1 MIVLYNA
8 QNTLYQN
15 VNNKVA
21 RMGQLEDMAMFVR
34 IVEAGSI
41 TKAAEQ
47 LNIAKSAVSRRLK
60 ELETRL
66 GSQLISRT
74 TRQSNLTQAGEQ
86 YYQQVTHILSEVD
99 ALNEQASGAPTRIE
113 GTLKMTAPLSFGL
126 MHLNDVID
134 EYANQH
140 PNLNFELDFSD
151 RHVDLIEEGYEL
163 AIRIRELQDSSYQ
176 AKRLAII
183 RYALCASPEYLK
195 KTGTPETLEDL
206 TEHEFLQYGLGKT
219 STLTL
224 TDAQGKKHSHT
235 IDAKIKATN
244 GEFLVD
250 LAVKGQGIVFIPTFI
265 AYKRLAKGELVPIL
279 HQYQL
284 PTLNAYAVYP
294 KNRFLS
300 QRCRYLIDFIAER
313 FGDNP
318 YWDEF

>member
-1 MIVLYNA
+1 
-8 QNTLYQN
+8 
-15 VNNKVA
+15 
-21 RMGQLEDMAMFVR
+21 MGQLEDMAMFVR

-86 YYQQVTHILSEVD
+86 YYQKVHHILSEVD
-99 ALNEQASGAPTRIE
+99 ALNEETSGTPTRIE

-134 EYANQH
+134 EYANKH
-140 PNLNFELDFSD
+140 PELKFELDFSD
-151 RHVDLIEEGYEL
+151 RHTDLIEEGFEL

-176 AKRLAII
+176 AKRLALI
-183 RYALCASPEYLK
+183 RYALCASPAYLERM
-195 KTGTPETLEDL
+195 GTPKTFDDL
-206 TEHEFLQYGLGKT
+206 TEHEFLQYGMSKS
-219 STLTL
+219 STIELI
-224 TDAQGKKHSHT
+224 DEQGKKHQVAV
-235 IDAKIKATN
+235 IGKIKANN
-244 GEFLVD
+244 GDFLREM
-250 LAVKGQGIVFIPTFI
+250 AVKGHGIAFLPTFI
-265 AYKRLAKGELVPIL
+265 TYQALISGELVPIL
-279 HQYQL
+279 QQYQL

-318 YWDEF
+318 YWDNF

>member
-1 MIVLYNA
+1 
-8 QNTLYQN
+8 
-15 VNNKVA
+15 
-21 RMGQLEDMAMFVR
+21 MGQLEDMAMFVR

-60 ELETRL
+60 DLETRL

-86 YYQQVTHILSEVD
+86 YYQKVNNILSEVD
-99 ALNEQASGAPTRIE
+99 ALNEEASGAPTRIE

-176 AKRLAII
+176 AKRLALI
-183 RYALCASPEYLK
+183 RYALCASPEYLEK
-195 KTGTPETLEDL
+195 MGTPATLEDL
-206 TEHEFLQYGLGKT
+206 QQHEFLQYGLGKT

-224 TDAQGKKHSHT
+224 TDAQGKKHNHT

-250 LAVKGQGIVFIPTFI
+250 LAVKGQGIVFIPPFI
-265 AYKRLAKGELVPIL
+265 AYKR
-279 HQYQL
+279 
-284 PTLNAYAVYP
+284 
-294 KNRFLS
+294 
-300 QRCRYLIDFIAER
+300 
-313 FGDNP
+313 
-318 YWDEF
+318 

>member
-1 MIVLYNA
+1 
-8 QNTLYQN
+8 
-15 VNNKVA
+15 
-21 RMGQLEDMAMFVR
+21 MGQLEDMAMFVR
-34 IVEAGSI
+34 VVEAGSI

-86 YYQQVTHILSEVD
+86 YYQKVHHILSEVD
-99 ALNEQASGAPTRIE
+99 ALNEETSGTPTRIE

-134 EYANQH
+134 EYANHH
-140 PNLNFELDFSD
+140 PELNFELDFSD
-151 RHVDLIEEGYEL
+151 RHTDLIEEGLEL

-176 AKRLAII
+176 AKRLALI
-183 RYALCASPEYLK
+183 RYALCASPEYLERM
-195 KTGTPETLEDL
+195 GTPKTFDDL
-206 TEHEFLQYGLGKT
+206 SEHEFLQYGMSKSSAIELIDK
-219 STLTL
+219 
-224 TDAQGKKHSHT
+224 QGKKHQV
-235 IDAKIKATN
+235 AVNGKIKANN
-244 GEFLVD
+244 GDFLREM
-250 LAVKGQGIVFIPTFI
+250 AVKGHGIAFLPTFI
-265 AYKRLAKGELVPIL
+265 TYQALISGELVPIL
-279 HQYQL
+279 QQYQL

-318 YWDEF
+318 YWDKF

>member
-1 MIVLYNA
+1 
-8 QNTLYQN
+8 
-15 VNNKVA
+15 
-21 RMGQLEDMAMFVR
+21 MGQLEDMAMFVR

-86 YYQQVTHILSEVD
+86 YYRQVTHILSEVD
-99 ALNEQASGAPTRIE
+99 ALNEQTSGAPTRIE

-126 MHLNDVID
+126 MHLNAVID
-134 EYANQH
+134 EYANLH
-140 PNLNFELDFSD
+140 PNLSFELDFSD

-176 AKRLAII
+176 AKRLALI
-183 RYALCASPEYLK
+183 RYALCASPDYLSK
-195 KTGTPETLEDL
+195 MGTPKTLADL
-206 TEHEFLQYGLGKT
+206 ATHEFLQYGLSKT
-219 STLTL
+219 SHLEL
-224 TDAQGKKHSHT
+224 TDAQGKKHTHT

-250 LAVKGQGIVFIPTFI
+250 LAVKGHGIVFMPTFI
-265 AYKRLAKGELVPIL
+265 VYQRLACGELVPIL
-279 HQYQL
+279 PQYQL
-284 PTLNAYAVYP
+284 PTLSAYAVYP

-313 FGDNP
+313 FGDDP
-318 YWDEF
+318 YWDNFSERLVQT

>member
-1 MIVLYNA
+1 
-8 QNTLYQN
+8 
-15 VNNKVA
+15 
-21 RMGQLEDMAMFVR
+21 MGQLEDMAMFVR

-86 YYQQVTHILSEVD
+86 YYQKVHHILSEVD
-99 ALNEQASGAPTRIE
+99 ALNEETSGTPTRIE

-140 PNLNFELDFSD
+140 PELKFELDFSD
-151 RHVDLIEEGYEL
+151 RHTDLIEEGFEL

-176 AKRLAII
+176 AKRLALI
-183 RYALCASPEYLK
+183 RYALCASPEYLERM
-195 KTGTPETLEDL
+195 GTPKTFDDL
-206 TEHEFLQYGLGKT
+206 SEHEFLQYGMSKSSAIELI
-219 STLTL
+219 
-224 TDAQGKKHSHT
+224 DEQGKKHQV
-235 IDAKIKATN
+235 AVNGKIKANN
-244 GEFLVD
+244 GDFLREM
-250 LAVKGQGIVFIPTFI
+250 AVKGHGIAFLPTFI
-265 AYKRLAKGELVPIL
+265 TYQALISGELVPIL
-279 HQYQL
+279 QQYQL

-318 YWDEF
+318 YWDNF

>member
-1 MIVLYNA
+1 
-8 QNTLYQN
+8 
-15 VNNKVA
+15 
-21 RMGQLEDMAMFVR
+21 MGQLEDMAMFVR
-34 IVEAGSI
+34 VVEAGSI

-86 YYQQVTHILSEVD
+86 YYQKVHHILSEVD
-99 ALNEQASGAPTRIE
+99 ALNEETSGTPTRIE

-140 PNLNFELDFSD
+140 PELKFELDFSD
-151 RHVDLIEEGYEL
+151 RHTDLIEEGFEL

-176 AKRLAII
+176 AKRLALI
-183 RYALCASPEYLK
+183 RYTLCASPEYLERM
-195 KTGTPETLEDL
+195 GTPKTFDDL
-206 TEHEFLQYGLGKT
+206 SEHEFLQYGMSKSSAIELI
-219 STLTL
+219 
-224 TDAQGKKHSHT
+224 DEQGKKHQV
-235 IDAKIKATN
+235 AVNGKIKANN
-244 GEFLVD
+244 GDFLREM
-250 LAVKGQGIVFIPTFI
+250 AVKGHGIAFLPTFI
-265 AYKRLAKGELVPIL
+265 TYQALISGELVPIL
-279 HQYQL
+279 QQYQL

-318 YWDEF
+318 YWDNF

>member
-1 MIVLYNA
+1 
-8 QNTLYQN
+8 
-15 VNNKVA
+15 
-21 RMGQLEDMAMFVR
+21 MGQLEDMAMFVR
-34 IVEAGSI
+34 VVEAGSI

-86 YYQQVTHILSEVD
+86 YYQKVHHILSEVD
-99 ALNEQASGAPTRIE
+99 ALNEETSGTPTRIE

-140 PNLNFELDFSD
+140 PELKFELDFSD
-151 RHVDLIEEGYEL
+151 RHTDLIEEGFEL

-176 AKRLAII
+176 AKRLALI
-183 RYALCASPEYLK
+183 RYALCASPEYLERM
-195 KTGTPETLEDL
+195 GTPKTFDDL
-206 TEHEFLQYGLGKT
+206 SEHEFLQYGMSKS
-219 STLTL
+219 STIELI
-224 TDAQGKKHSHT
+224 DEQGKKHQVAV
-235 IDAKIKATN
+235 IGKIKANN
-244 GEFLVD
+244 GDFLREM
-250 LAVKGQGIVFIPTFI
+250 AVKGHGIAFLPTFI
-265 AYKRLAKGELVPIL
+265 TYKALTSGELVPIL
-279 HQYQL
+279 QQYQL

-318 YWDEF
+318 YWDKF

>member
-1 MIVLYNA
+1 
-8 QNTLYQN
+8 
-15 VNNKVA
+15 
-21 RMGQLEDMAMFVR
+21 MGQLEDMAMFVR

-86 YYQQVTHILSEVD
+86 YYQKVHHILSEVD
-99 ALNEQASGAPTRIE
+99 ALNEETSGTPTRIE

-126 MHLNDVID
+126 MHLNDVIV

-140 PNLNFELDFSD
+140 PELKFELDFSD
-151 RHVDLIEEGYEL
+151 RHTDLIEEGFEL

-176 AKRLAII
+176 AKRLALI
-183 RYALCASPEYLK
+183 RYALCASPEYLERM
-195 KTGTPETLEDL
+195 GTPKTFDDL
-206 TEHEFLQYGLGKT
+206 TEHEFLQYGMSKS
-219 STLTL
+219 STIELI
-224 TDAQGKKHSHT
+224 DEQGKKHQV
-235 IDAKIKATN
+235 AVNGKIKANN
-244 GEFLVD
+244 GDFLREM
-250 LAVKGQGIVFIPTFI
+250 AVKGHGIAFLPTFI
-265 AYKRLAKGELVPIL
+265 TYQALISGELVPIL
-279 HQYQL
+279 QQYQL

-318 YWDEF
+318 YWDKF

>member
-1 MIVLYNA
+1 
-8 QNTLYQN
+8 
-15 VNNKVA
+15 
-21 RMGQLEDMAMFVR
+21 MGQLEDMAMFVR

-60 ELETRL
+60 DLETRL

-86 YYQQVTHILSEVD
+86 YYQKVNNILSEVD
-99 ALNEQASGAPTRIE
+99 ALNEETSGAPTRIE

-151 RHVDLIEEGYEL
+151 RHVDLIEEGSEL

-176 AKRLAII
+176 AKRLALI
-183 RYALCASPEYLK
+183 RYALCASPEYLEK
-195 KTGTPETLEDL
+195 MGTPATLEDL
-206 TEHEFLQYGLGKT
+206 QQHEFLQYGLGKT

-224 TDAQGKKHSHT
+224 TDAQGKKHNHT

-279 HQYQL
+279 EQYQL

-313 FGDNP
+313 FGDDP
-318 YWDEF
+318 YWDKF

>member
-1 MIVLYNA
+1 
-8 QNTLYQN
+8 
-15 VNNKVA
+15 
-21 RMGQLEDMAMFVR
+21 MGQLEDMAMFVR
-34 IVEAGSI
+34 VVEAGSI
-41 TKAAEQ
+41 NKAAEQ

-60 ELETRL
+60 DLETRL

-86 YYQQVTHILSEVD
+86 YYQKVHHILSEVD
-99 ALNEQASGAPTRIE
+99 ALNEETSGTPTRIE

-140 PNLNFELDFSD
+140 PELKFELDFSD
-151 RHVDLIEEGYEL
+151 RHTDLIEEGFEL

-176 AKRLAII
+176 AKRLALI
-183 RYALCASPEYLK
+183 RYTLCASPEYLERM
-195 KTGTPETLEDL
+195 GTPKTFDDL
-206 TEHEFLQYGLGKT
+206 SEHEFLQYGMSKSSAIELIDK
-219 STLTL
+219 
-224 TDAQGKKHSHT
+224 QGKKHQV
-235 IDAKIKATN
+235 AVNGKIKANN
-244 GEFLVD
+244 GDFLREM
-250 LAVKGQGIVFIPTFI
+250 AVKGHGIAFLPTFI
-265 AYKRLAKGELVPIL
+265 TYQALISGELVPIL
-279 HQYQL
+279 QQYQL

-318 YWDEF
+318 YWDNF

>member
-1 MIVLYNA
+1 
-8 QNTLYQN
+8 
-15 VNNKVA
+15 
-21 RMGQLEDMAMFVR
+21 MGQLEDMAMFVR

-74 TRQSNLTQAGEQ
+74 TRQSSLTQAGEQ
-86 YYQQVTHILSEVD
+86 YYQKVHHILSEVD
-99 ALNEQASGAPTRIE
+99 ALNEETSGTPTRIE

-140 PNLNFELDFSD
+140 PELKFELDFSD
-151 RHVDLIEEGYEL
+151 RHTDLIEEGFEL

-176 AKRLAII
+176 AKRLALI
-183 RYALCASPEYLK
+183 RYALCASPEYLERM
-195 KTGTPETLEDL
+195 GTPKTFDDL
-206 TEHEFLQYGLGKT
+206 SEHEFLQYGLSK
-219 STLTL
+219 SSAIELI
-224 TDAQGKKHSHT
+224 DEQGKKHQV
-235 IDAKIKATN
+235 AVNGKIKANN
-244 GEFLVD
+244 GDFLREM
-250 LAVKGQGIVFIPTFI
+250 AVKGHGIAFLPTFI
-265 AYKRLAKGELVPIL
+265 TYQALISGELVPIL
-279 HQYQL
+279 QQYQL

-318 YWDEF
+318 YWDKF

>member
-1 MIVLYNA
+1 
-8 QNTLYQN
+8 
-15 VNNKVA
+15 
-21 RMGQLEDMAMFVR
+21 MGQLEDMAMFVR
-34 IVEAGSI
+34 VVEAGSI

-60 ELETRL
+60 DLETRL

-86 YYQQVTHILSEVD
+86 YYQKVHHILSEVD
-99 ALNEQASGAPTRIE
+99 ALNEETSGTPTRIE

-140 PNLNFELDFSD
+140 PELKFELDFSD
-151 RHVDLIEEGYEL
+151 RHTDLIEEGFEL

-176 AKRLAII
+176 AKRLALI
-183 RYALCASPEYLK
+183 RYALCASPEYLERM
-195 KTGTPETLEDL
+195 GTPKTLDDL
-206 TEHEFLQYGLGKT
+206 SEHEFLQYGMSKS
-219 STLTL
+219 STIELI
-224 TDAQGKKHSHT
+224 DEQGKKHQVAV
-235 IDAKIKATN
+235 IGKIKANN
-244 GEFLVD
+244 GDFLREM
-250 LAVKGQGIVFIPTFI
+250 AVKGHGIAFLPTFI
-265 AYKRLAKGELVPIL
+265 TYKALTSGELVPIL
-279 HQYQL
+279 QQYQL

-318 YWDEF
+318 YWDKF

>member
-1 MIVLYNA
+1 
-8 QNTLYQN
+8 
-15 VNNKVA
+15 
-21 RMGQLEDMAMFVR
+21 MGQLEDMAMFVR

-86 YYQQVTHILSEVD
+86 YYQKVNNILNEVD
-99 ALNEQASGAPTRIE
+99 ALNEASSGAPTRIE

-126 MHLNDVID
+126 LHLKDVID

-151 RHVDLIEEGYEL
+151 RHTDLVEEGFEL
-163 AIRIRELQDSSYQ
+163 AIRIGEMQDSSYQ
-176 AKRLAII
+176 AKRLSLI
-183 RYALCASPEYLK
+183 RHTLCASPEYLDK
-195 KTGTPETLEDL
+195 MGTPKTVEDL
-206 TEHEFLQYGLGKT
+206 ADHEFLQYSLSKSNT
-219 STLTL
+219 IEL
-224 TDAQGKKHSHT
+224 TDEQGKKHQVEVKS
-235 IDAKIKATN
+235 KIKINN
-244 GEFLVD
+244 GDFLRD
-250 LAVKGQGIVFIPTFI
+250 MAVRGHGITFLPTFI
-265 AYKRLAKGELVPIL
+265 TYQTVVSGELVPIL
-279 HQYQL
+279 QQYEL
-284 PTLNAYAVYP
+284 PMLTAYAVYP

-300 QRCRYLIDFIAER
+300 QRCRYFIDFIAER

-318 YWDEF
+318 YWDEC

>member
-1 MIVLYNA
+1 
-8 QNTLYQN
+8 
-15 VNNKVA
+15 
-21 RMGQLEDMAMFVR
+21 MGQLEDMAMFVR

-86 YYQQVTHILSEVD
+86 YYQKVHHILSEVD
-99 ALNEQASGAPTRIE
+99 ALNEETSGTPTRIE

-140 PNLNFELDFSD
+140 PELKFELDFSD
-151 RHVDLIEEGYEL
+151 RHTDLIEEGFEL

-176 AKRLAII
+176 AKRLALI
-183 RYALCASPEYLK
+183 RYALCASPEYLERM
-195 KTGTPETLEDL
+195 GTPKTFDDL
-206 TEHEFLQYGLGKT
+206 SEHEFLQYGMSKS
-219 STLTL
+219 STIELI
-224 TDAQGKKHSHT
+224 DEQGKKHQVAV
-235 IDAKIKATN
+235 IGKIKANN
-244 GEFLVD
+244 GDFLREM
-250 LAVKGQGIVFIPTFI
+250 AVKGHGIAFLPTFI
-265 AYKRLAKGELVPIL
+265 TYKALTSGELVPIL
-279 HQYQL
+279 QQYQL

-318 YWDEF
+318 YWDKF

>member
-1 MIVLYNA
+1 
-8 QNTLYQN
+8 
-15 VNNKVA
+15 
-21 RMGQLEDMAMFVR
+21 MGQLEDMAMFVR

-86 YYQQVTHILSEVD
+86 YYQKVHHILSEVD
-99 ALNEQASGAPTRIE
+99 ALNEETSGTPTRIE

-140 PNLNFELDFSD
+140 PELNFELDFSD
-151 RHVDLIEEGYEL
+151 RHTDLIEEGFEL

-176 AKRLAII
+176 AKRLALI
-183 RYALCASPEYLK
+183 RYALCASPEYLERM
-195 KTGTPETLEDL
+195 GTPKTFDDL
-206 TEHEFLQYGLGKT
+206 SEHEFLQYGMSKSSAIELI
-219 STLTL
+219 
-224 TDAQGKKHSHT
+224 DEQGKKHQVAV
-235 IDAKIKATN
+235 IGKIKANN
-244 GEFLVD
+244 GDFLREM
-250 LAVKGQGIVFIPTFI
+250 AVKGHGIAFLPTFI
-265 AYKRLAKGELVPIL
+265 TYQALISGELVPIL
-279 HQYQL
+279 QQYQL

-318 YWDEF
+318 YWDKF

>member
-1 MIVLYNA
+1 
-8 QNTLYQN
+8 
-15 VNNKVA
+15 
-21 RMGQLEDMAMFVR
+21 MGQLEDMAMFVR
-34 IVEAGSI
+34 VVEAGSI

-86 YYQQVTHILSEVD
+86 YYQKVHHILSEVD
-99 ALNEQASGAPTRIE
+99 ALNEETSGTPTRIE

-140 PNLNFELDFSD
+140 PELKFELEFSD
-151 RHVDLIEEGYEL
+151 RHTDLIEEGFEL

-176 AKRLAII
+176 AKRLALI
-183 RYALCASPEYLK
+183 RYALCASPEYLERM
-195 KTGTPETLEDL
+195 GTPKTLDDL
-206 TEHEFLQYGLGKT
+206 SEHEFLQYGMSKSSAIELIDK
-219 STLTL
+219 
-224 TDAQGKKHSHT
+224 QGKKHQV
-235 IDAKIKATN
+235 AVNGKIKANN
-244 GEFLVD
+244 GDFLREM
-250 LAVKGQGIVFIPTFI
+250 AVKGHGIAFLPTFI
-265 AYKRLAKGELVPIL
+265 TYQALISGELVPIL
-279 HQYQL
+279 QQYQL

-318 YWDEF
+318 YWDNF

>member
-1 MIVLYNA
+1 
-8 QNTLYQN
+8 
-15 VNNKVA
+15 
-21 RMGQLEDMAMFVR
+21 MGQLEDMAMFVR
-34 IVEAGSI
+34 VVEAGSI

-86 YYQQVTHILSEVD
+86 YYQKVHHILSEVD
-99 ALNEQASGAPTRIE
+99 ALNEETSGTPTRIE

-134 EYANQH
+134 EYANKH
-140 PNLNFELDFSD
+140 PELKFELDFSD
-151 RHVDLIEEGYEL
+151 RHTDLIEEGFEL

-176 AKRLAII
+176 AKRLALI
-183 RYALCASPEYLK
+183 RYALCASPAYLERM
-195 KTGTPETLEDL
+195 GTPKTFDDL
-206 TEHEFLQYGLGKT
+206 TEHEFLQYGMSKS
-219 STLTL
+219 STIELI
-224 TDAQGKKHSHT
+224 DEQGKKHQV
-235 IDAKIKATN
+235 AVNGKIKANN
-244 GEFLVD
+244 GDFLREM
-250 LAVKGQGIVFIPTFI
+250 AVKGHGIAFLPTFI
-265 AYKRLAKGELVPIL
+265 TYKALISGELVPIL
-279 HQYQL
+279 QQYQL

-318 YWDEF
+318 YWDNF

>member
-1 MIVLYNA
+1 
-8 QNTLYQN
+8 
-15 VNNKVA
+15 
-21 RMGQLEDMAMFVR
+21 MGQLEDMAMFVR
-34 IVEAGSI
+34 VVEAGSI

-86 YYQQVTHILSEVD
+86 YYQKVYHILSEVD
-99 ALNEQASGAPTRIE
+99 ALNEETSGTPTRIE
-113 GTLKMTAPLSFGL
+113 GTLKMTAPLSFSL

-140 PNLNFELDFSD
+140 PELKFELDFSD
-151 RHVDLIEEGYEL
+151 RHTDLIEEGFEL

-176 AKRLAII
+176 AKRLALI
-183 RYALCASPEYLK
+183 RYALCASPEYLERM
-195 KTGTPETLEDL
+195 GTPKTFDDL
-206 TEHEFLQYGLGKT
+206 TEHEFVQYGMSKSSAIELI
-219 STLTL
+219 
-224 TDAQGKKHSHT
+224 DEQGKKHQVT
-235 IDAKIKATN
+235 VNGKIKANN
-244 GEFLVD
+244 GDFLREM
-250 LAVKGQGIVFIPTFI
+250 AVKGHGIAFLPTFI
-265 AYKRLAKGELVPIL
+265 TYQALISGELVPIL
-279 HQYQL
+279 QQYQL

-318 YWDEF
+318 YWDNF

>member
-1 MIVLYNA
+1 
-8 QNTLYQN
+8 
-15 VNNKVA
+15 
-21 RMGQLEDMAMFVR
+21 MGQLEDMAMFVR

-86 YYQQVTHILSEVD
+86 YYQKVHHILSEVD
-99 ALNEQASGAPTRIE
+99 ALNEETSGTPTRIE

-140 PNLNFELDFSD
+140 PELKFELDFSD
-151 RHVDLIEEGYEL
+151 RHTDLIEEGFEL

-176 AKRLAII
+176 AKRLALI
-183 RYALCASPEYLK
+183 RYALCASPEYLERM
-195 KTGTPETLEDL
+195 GTPKTFDDL
-206 TEHEFLQYGLGKT
+206 SEHEFLQYGMSKS
-219 STLTL
+219 STIELI
-224 TDAQGKKHSHT
+224 DEQGKKHQVAV
-235 IDAKIKATN
+235 IGKIKANN
-244 GEFLVD
+244 GDFLREM
-250 LAVKGQGIVFIPTFI
+250 AVKGHGIAFLPTFI
-265 AYKRLAKGELVPIL
+265 TYQALISGELVPIL
-279 HQYQL
+279 QQYQL

-318 YWDEF
+318 YWDKF

>member
-1 MIVLYNA
+1 
-8 QNTLYQN
+8 
-15 VNNKVA
+15 
-21 RMGQLEDMAMFVR
+21 MGQLEDMAMFVR
-34 IVEAGSI
+34 VVEAGSI

-86 YYQQVTHILSEVD
+86 YYQKVHHILSEVD
-99 ALNEQASGAPTRIE
+99 ALNEETSGTPTRIE

-134 EYANQH
+134 EYANKH
-140 PNLNFELDFSD
+140 PELKFELDFSD
-151 RHVDLIEEGYEL
+151 RHTDLIEEGFEL

-176 AKRLAII
+176 AKRLALI
-183 RYALCASPEYLK
+183 RYALCASPAYLERM
-195 KTGTPETLEDL
+195 GTPKTFDDL
-206 TEHEFLQYGLGKT
+206 TEHDFLQYGMSKS
-219 STLTL
+219 STIELI
-224 TDAQGKKHSHT
+224 DEQGKKHQV
-235 IDAKIKATN
+235 AVNGKIKANN
-244 GEFLVD
+244 GDFLREM
-250 LAVKGQGIVFIPTFI
+250 AVKGHGIAFLPTFI
-265 AYKRLAKGELVPIL
+265 TYKALISGELVPIL
-279 HQYQL
+279 QQYQL

-318 YWDEF
+318 YWDKF

>member
-1 MIVLYNA
+1 
-8 QNTLYQN
+8 
-15 VNNKVA
+15 
-21 RMGQLEDMAMFVR
+21 MGQLEDMAMFVR
-34 IVEAGSI
+34 VVEAGSI

-86 YYQQVTHILSEVD
+86 YYQKVHHILSEVD
-99 ALNEQASGAPTRIE
+99 ALNEETSGTPTRIE

-140 PNLNFELDFSD
+140 PELNFELDFSD
-151 RHVDLIEEGYEL
+151 RHTDLIEEGFEL

-176 AKRLAII
+176 AKRLALI
-183 RYALCASPEYLK
+183 RYALCASPEYLERM
-195 KTGTPETLEDL
+195 GTPKTLDDL
-206 TEHEFLQYGLGKT
+206 SEHEFLQYGMSKSSAIELI
-219 STLTL
+219 
-224 TDAQGKKHSHT
+224 DEQGKKHQVAV
-235 IDAKIKATN
+235 IGKIKANN
-244 GEFLVD
+244 GDFLREM
-250 LAVKGQGIVFIPTFI
+250 AVKGHGIAFLPTFI
-265 AYKRLAKGELVPIL
+265 TYQALISGELVPIL
-279 HQYQL
+279 QQYQL

-294 KNRFLS
+294 KKRFLS

-318 YWDEF
+318 YWDNF